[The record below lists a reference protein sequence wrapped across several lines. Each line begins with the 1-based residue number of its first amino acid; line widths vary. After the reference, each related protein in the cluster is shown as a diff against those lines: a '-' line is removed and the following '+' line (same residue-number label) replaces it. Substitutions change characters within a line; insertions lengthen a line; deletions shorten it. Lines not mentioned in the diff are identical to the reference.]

1 MWLVDPLKFEVDL
14 PQYKDDIFVAV
25 ISDLGEHGFRLHD
38 VYQQQKKSL
47 NTSFDFVQPGR
58 YYIILIPSMCPIPM
72 ILYRKYDFRIAD
84 CCALLTKM
92 DDMRVTVVADRI
104 TRSIHR

>member
-1 MWLVDPLKFEVDL
+1 MDL
-14 PQYKDDIFVAV
+14 PQYKDDVFIAV
-25 ISDLGEHGFRLHD
+25 ISDLRENGFRLHE
-38 VYQQQKKSL
+38 VYQQQKKPL

-58 YYIILIPSMCPIPM
+58 YNTLTINMSYPKIIIFC
-72 ILYRKYDFRIAD
+72 RKYDLRIAD

-92 DDMRVTVVADRI
+92 NDIKVKDIAGEI